1 MAVNQNNT
9 SVFKFIRTRPE
20 NLNLKAKDNQSRFSI
35 NLNRLRPSGRSSRRL
50 IKYWLP
56 VIICA
61 ILIFYLSSLTG
72 KDIPGLFIGQDII
85 GHLTEYACFALLL
98 SRALKAYNLKLS
110 YNKRI
115 LWVCVIAIIYAM
127 SDEFHQSFVPG
138 RDSSLFDLFID
149 AIGSLT
155 GSLLYR
161 WQK

>member
-1 MAVNQNNT
+1 MVFTLLIIVKNQKPNPRR
-9 SVFKFIRTRPE
+9 VKIIPAPKIVIPV
-20 NLNLKAKDNQSRFSI
+20 NLNNNSAGKF
-35 NLNRLRPSGRSSRRL
+35 

-72 KDIPGLFIGQDII
+72 EDIPGLFIGQDII
-85 GHLTEYACFALLL
+85 GHLAEYAIFALLL
-98 SRALKAYNLKLS
+98 SRALKAYNLKLN

-127 SDEFHQSFVPG
+127 SDEFHQMFVSGRVASF
-138 RDSSLFDLFID
+138 FDLLLD

-155 GSLLYR
+155 GGLLYR

>member
-1 MAVNQNNT
+1 MNYSQTLAFRLK
-9 SVFKFIRTRPE
+9 VFK
-20 NLNLKAKDNQSRFSI
+20 
-35 NLNRLRPSGRSSRRL
+35 L

-56 VIICA
+56 TIICA
-61 ILIFYLSSLTG
+61 IFIFYLSSLTG
-72 KDIPGLFIGQDII
+72 KDIPGLFIGQDIV
-85 GHLTEYACFALLL
+85 GHLTEYAILALLL
-98 SRALKAYNLKLS
+98 SRALKAYHPKFN

-138 RDSSLFDLFID
+138 RDCSGFDLFID

>member
-9 SVFKFIRTRPE
+9 SVF
-20 NLNLKAKDNQSRFSI
+20 
-35 NLNRLRPSGRSSRRL
+35 RL

-56 VIICA
+56 VIIYA

-72 KDIPGLFIGQDII
+72 EDLPGLFIGQDIV
-85 GHLTEYACFALLL
+85 GHLAEYAILGFLL

-127 SDEFHQSFVPG
+127 SDEFHQMFVSGRVASF
-138 RDSSLFDLFID
+138 FDLLLD

-155 GSLLYR
+155 GGLLYR